1 VFSFGIGIL
10 SLIGIIAFPILY
22 ILGRIVRAGGA
33 WLEREE
39 GPKDRVLPKII
50 IFALIGFFLGCL
62 AQPVWDSIS
71 VCRDYGNPI
80 GKCLFKFNEF

>member
-1 VFSFGIGIL
+1 MFSFGIGIL

-71 VCRDYGNPI
+71 ACRDYGNPI
-80 GKCLFKFNEF
+80 GKFLFKFNEF

>member
-1 VFSFGIGIL
+1 MFSFGIGIL

-71 VCRDYGNPI
+71 ACRDYGNPI
-80 GKCLFKFNEF
+80 GKCLLKFNEF